1 MKTLFVLSC
10 SILSM
15 IAFGCSSLTLS
26 PVHYQW
32 PIESVLTVDG
42 KGNVEEARN
51 FIAFNV
57 KPLLFEETG
66 DSVEHVSGVELRIIR
81 DMDGYYFMT
90 APKFKNVYVFTS
102 EEGKLKLEKKIL
114 VSEMGIAS
122 PAFNQD
128 KDGKPL
134 IHLLNGKDKPI
145 LLSKSGIQQGG
156 QK

>member
-1 MKTLFVLSC
+1 MKTFFVLSC
-10 SILSM
+10 SILSV

-32 PIESVLTVDG
+32 PVESVLTVDG
-42 KGNVEEARN
+42 KGNVDEARY

-66 DSVEHVSGVELRIIR
+66 DSVQHVSGVELRIIR

-90 APKFKNVYVFTS
+90 APKFKNVYVFAS
-102 EEGKLKLEKKIL
+102 DEGKLKLEKKIL
-114 VSEMGIAS
+114 VSETGIAS

-128 KDGKPL
+128 AHGGPY

>member
-1 MKTLFVLSC
+1 MKTFFVLSC

-26 PVHYQW
+26 PVDYKWAIQ
-32 PIESVLTVDG
+32 SVLPVDS
-42 KGNVEEARN
+42 KGDVEEKRT

-57 KPLLFEETG
+57 KPLLFEETK
-66 DSVEHVSGVELRIIR
+66 DSVHVSGVELSIIR

-90 APKFKNVYVFTS
+90 APKFKNVYVFAS
-102 EEGKLKLEKKIL
+102 DEGKLKLEKKIL
-114 VSEMGIAS
+114 ISETGIAS
-122 PAFNQD
+122 PIFEQRPPFI
-128 KDGKPL
+128 KL
-134 IHLLNGKDKPI
+134 SNGKEKPI

>member
-1 MKTLFVLSC
+1 MKIFFVLSC
-10 SILSM
+10 SVLSL

-32 PIESVLTVDG
+32 PVESVLSVDG
-42 KGNVEEARN
+42 KGNVEEPRN

-66 DSVEHVSGVELRIIR
+66 DSVHVSGVELRIIR
-81 DMDGYYFMT
+81 DVDGYYFMT
-90 APKFKNVYVFTS
+90 APKFKNVYVFAS
-102 EEGKLKLEKKIL
+102 DEGKLKLEKKIL
-114 VSEMGIAS
+114 VSETGMAS

-128 KDGKPL
+128 KEGRPY
-134 IHLLNGKDKPI
+134 IHLLNGKEKPI